1 MINENLQIA
10 LSTFAKKV
18 VKNSKAKLSRKH
30 RDTRNLEGSI
40 GYDLKLHKN
49 SFSLSFY
56 MLEYGAFVDEGVQ
69 GKKSSSKAPNSP
81 FKFGTGN
88 SPVRTAGGMQG
99 IILAWIKRKGIKGR
113 DKGYTDKNGKVH
125 KGTGRFISHKSL
137 SFLITR
143 SIYNTGLKPTLFF
156 TKPFITAFTKL
167 PDELIEQ
174 FGLDVDEFLEQVTE
188 GPEAFN

>member
-1 MINENLQIA
+1 MIDENLQIA
-10 LSTFAKKV
+10 LRTFAKKV

-30 RDTRNLEGSI
+30 KDTRNLEGSI
-40 GYDLKLHKN
+40 SYDLKLHKN
-49 SFSLSFY
+49 SFSLSFS
-56 MLEYGAFVDEGVQ
+56 MLDYGAFVDEGVK

-81 FKFGTGN
+81 FKFGTG
-88 SPVRTAGGMQG
+88 SSKVSSAGGMQG
-99 IILAWIKRKGIKGR
+99 LILSWIKRKGIKGR
-113 DKGYTDKNGKVH
+113 GKG
-125 KGTGRFISHKSL
+125 GRFISHKSL

-167 PDELIEQ
+167 PDELIEE
-174 FGLDVDEFLEQVTE
+174 FGLDVDEFLESVTQ